1 MTNQWNPAAYDA
13 KHAFVYEKAKGL
25 VELLAPKAGERILDL
40 GCGTGALTAEI
51 AARGAE
57 VLGVDR
63 SAEMIGQARKKFPAL
78 RFEVMDARQLRF
90 GTDVAQDDT
99 ARGEKQIPPD
109 RSRDSQNSLVT
120 AIPPPIAGAGIPFD
134 VAPYEAILEARDRSR
149 LRAKEQNHDSE
160 EGAEKTKSRSLSPI
174 RTNHSWV
181 QDDSLEGF
189 DAVFSNAVLHWIPEA
204 DDVIAGVARVLKPGG
219 RFVAE
224 FGGKGNIQTLVA
236 GFHKALAA
244 LDLRPPEPVGPW
256 FYPSVAEY
264 AGMLERHG
272 LEVREA
278 SLFDRPTVL
287 EEGERGL
294 ENWIRVFRN
303 SFVEKMGEADA
314 ARWIREV
321 ERLCRSDLFRDGS
334 WVLDYRRLRIAA
346 WKK

>member
-1 MTNQWNPAAYDA
+1 MTKQIANQWNAAEYDA

-51 AARGAE
+51 AVRGAE

-63 SAEMIGQARKKFPAL
+63 SEEMIAQARKKFPTL
-78 RFEVMDARQLRF
+78 RFEVMDARHLRDNLDGTAGAETLR
-90 GTDVAQDDT
+90 GTD
-99 ARGEKQIPPD
+99 R
-109 RSRDSQNSLVT
+109 RDN
-120 AIPPPIAGAGIPFD
+120 
-134 VAPYEAILEARDRSR
+134 ER
-149 LRAKEQNHDSE
+149 
-160 EGAEKTKSRSLSPI
+160 
-174 RTNHSWV
+174 
-181 QDDSLEGF
+181 F

-204 DDVIAGVARVLKPGG
+204 GEVIAGVARVLKPRG

-224 FGGKGNIQTLVA
+224 FGGKGNIQKLVA
-236 GFHKALAA
+236 GFHGALAT
-244 LDLRPPEPVGPW
+244 LNIESPEAVGPW

-287 EEGERGL
+287 EGGEHGL
-294 ENWIRVFRN
+294 EDWIRVFRRT
-303 SFVEKMGEADA
+303 FIEKMGEENAS
-314 ARWIREV
+314 RWIREV
-321 ERLCRSDLFRDGS
+321 ERKCRAQLFRDGS

-346 WKK
+346 WKVQRDRG

>member
-1 MTNQWNPAAYDA
+1 MTNQWNAAEYDA

-63 SAEMIGQARKKFPAL
+63 SEEMIAQARKKFPAL
-78 RFEVMDARQLRF
+78 RFEVMDARELRF
-90 GTDVAQDDT
+90 NTDKAD
-99 ARGEKQIPPD
+99 K
-109 RSRDSQNSLVT
+109 
-120 AIPPPIAGAGIPFD
+120 AGA
-134 VAPYEAILEARDRSR
+134 A
-149 LRAKEQNHDSE
+149 
-160 EGAEKTKSRSLSPI
+160 
-174 RTNHSWV
+174 
-181 QDDSLEGF
+181 GF

-204 DDVIAGVARVLKPGG
+204 EEVIAGVARALKPGG

-224 FGGKGNIQTLVA
+224 FGGKGNIQKLVA
-236 GFHKALAA
+236 AFHGALAA
-244 LDLRPPEPVGPW
+244 LEMRPPDEVGPW

-294 ENWIRVFRN
+294 ENWIRVFRKT
-303 SFVEKMGEADA
+303 FVEKMGEADA

-321 ERLCRSDLFRDGS
+321 ERQCRGELFHEGS

-346 WKK
+346 WKG